1 MALQVSRVKLWAAG
15 VDDRPGALAEQLVAL
30 AGAGANLE
38 FILARRSP
46 ERPGTGVVFLAPLT
60 GPVQIRAA
68 RGWLAGSPRPWPQ
81 PTSTFAGCQPASSA
95 GGSSPTSPSTA
106 PPMPPRPSA
115 SCGGS
120 EAGRCLPGIPAASA
134 KDRSGT
140 RPFATNPIETRR
152 TCRSLPKAVRN
163 CTELPESVR
172 NCPILPK
179 AVRN

>member
-68 RGWLAGSPRPWPQ
+68 RKAGFLKAASLKAIRIVGPDRPGVAGRLAEALAAADINLRGM
-81 PTSTFAGCQPASSA
+81 SA
-95 GGSSPTSPSTA
+95 GVIGRRFVA
-106 PPMPPRPSA
+106 YLAVDSA
-115 SCGGS
+115 
-120 EAGRCLPGIPAASA
+120 ADAA
-134 KDRSGT
+134 
-140 RPFATNPIETRR
+140 
-152 TCRSLPKAVRN
+152 KAVR
-163 CTELPESVR
+163 LLR
-172 NCPILPK
+172 
-179 AVRN
+179 RQ